1 MFRYIR
7 SIRRIAV
14 IDSRDAQEL
23 SLYVAFHTNDR
34 LQGSEILA
42 VVRPHA
48 QRLLSEVPLSDV
60 HTAEFV
66 NGKSLWLDEYT
77 KPRLRNAQEVVLQAC
92 LTDHVYPHPS
102 DLLLSRRMGD
112 PFFPA
117 LRTLSFEGL
126 SVANLDADELYEL
139 LCLQPVPIE
148 DMTVVFTKCHNLNRG
163 EIAKL
168 AGLVRVREEP

>member
-23 SLYVAFHTNDR
+23 NLYVAFHNNNG
-34 LQGSEILA
+34 LQESEILA

-48 QRLLSEVPLSDV
+48 QLLLSEVPLSEV
-60 HTAEFV
+60 HAVEFV
-66 NGKSLWLDEYT
+66 NGETLWLDEYT
-77 KPRLRNAQEVVLQAC
+77 KPRLHNAQEVVLQAANA
-92 LTDHVYPHPS
+92 DHLYPPPS
-102 DLLLSRRMGD
+102 DLLLSKRMGD

-126 SVANLDADELYEL
+126 SVANLHAGELYEL

-163 EIAKL
+163 EVAKL
-168 AGLVRVREEP
+168 AGLVRVLEEP